1 MVKIVKAIN
10 SDKQN
15 LEKNEDFDKKIL
27 DTGTFIET
35 QDFNRFSRVAEGSEN
50 LAIKNQVETELDLV
64 DGNTDKIK
72 KLQAFYLLFFI
83 GKSRFSDDG
92 SNIYLIFQPVFK
104 NFQILV
110 VVLIKFEWKS

>member
-15 LEKNEDFDKKIL
+15 LEDFDKKIL

-35 QDFNRFSRVAEGSEN
+35 QDFNRFSRVAEGWEN

-92 SNIYLIFQPVFK
+92 SKIYLIFQPVFK

>member
-1 MVKIVKAIN
+1 MVKIVKAVN

-15 LEKNEDFDKKIL
+15 LEKNEDVDKKIL

-35 QDFNRFSRVAEGSEN
+35 QDFNRFSIVAEGLEN
-50 LAIKNQVETELDLV
+50 LAIKNQVETALDLV
-64 DGNTDKIK
+64 DENTDKIK

-83 GKSRFSDDG
+83 AKSRFSDDG
-92 SNIYLIFQPVFK
+92 SKSYLIFQPVFK

-110 VVLIKFEWKS
+110 VLLIKFELKS

>member
-64 DGNTDKIK
+64 DGNTDKNK
-72 KLQAFYLLFFI
+72 KTSSILFIIFY
-83 GKSRFSDDG
+83 
-92 SNIYLIFQPVFK
+92 
-104 NFQILV
+104 
-110 VVLIKFEWKS
+110 W

>member
-72 KLQAFYLLFFI
+72 KLQAFYLFSI

-92 SNIYLIFQPVFK
+92 SKIYLMFQPVFK